1 MKHYELWYTKEAPY
15 GNENFLLFAFRRDIP
30 DDGWE
35 KWSLPIGNGYMG
47 VNVFG
52 RTETERLQITENS
65 LCNPIV
71 YKDHLYPGGNGG
83 LQNFCECYLDFGHT
97 DVQNYRRSLSLNQAV
112 AKTEYSCNGVHYTRE
127 HFASYPDKVFVT
139 KITTDKKNAL
149 QMTVRPEIPF
159 VSSTFGLF
167 SSNRLSTSVECYT
180 IHDVPLPNIFQRATS
195 NFAVNENC
203 DIVFNIR

>member
-65 LCNPIV
+65 LCNPFV
-71 YKDHLYPGGNGG
+71 SDARYPGGNGG
-83 LQNFCECYLDFGHT
+83 LNNFCVFGS
-97 DVQNYRRSLSLNQAV
+97 NELSQIAFL
-112 AKTEYSCNGVHYTRE
+112 E
-127 HFASYPDKVFVT
+127 
-139 KITTDKKNAL
+139 
-149 QMTVRPEIPF
+149 
-159 VSSTFGLF
+159 
-167 SSNRLSTSVECYT
+167 
-180 IHDVPLPNIFQRATS
+180 
-195 NFAVNENC
+195 
-203 DIVFNIR
+203 